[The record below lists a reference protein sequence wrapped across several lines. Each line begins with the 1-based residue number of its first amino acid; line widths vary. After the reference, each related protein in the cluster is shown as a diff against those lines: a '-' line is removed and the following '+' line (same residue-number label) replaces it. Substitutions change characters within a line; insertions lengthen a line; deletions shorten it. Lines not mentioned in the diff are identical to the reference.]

1 MICSQLLCTTFL
13 SIAFPQIQHDLKDPD
28 VAFGLLSRIVGIESA
43 ITLVQQFAQIRNYL
57 NHLLQPTDC
66 GFLSKFFDDL
76 SAYLVELRKP
86 IYMCV
91 AARVIDLN
99 AILAAMGKVKFDIN
113 HVNVEHSGYVNNINR
128 VSWTGFFS

>member
-1 MICSQLLCTTFL
+1 M
-13 SIAFPQIQHDLKDPD
+13 
-28 VAFGLLSRIVGIESA
+28 
-43 ITLVQQFAQIRNYL
+43 QQFAQIRTYL

-66 GFLSKFFDDL
+66 GFLSKFFDDV
-76 SAYLVELRKP
+76 SAYLLELRKP

-99 AILAAMGKVKFDIN
+99 GILAAMGKVKFDIN

-128 VSWTGFFS
+128 VSCTRSFAKRNRFLCKSTFSSLGIAGDSD